1 MTTREHPFAY
11 LKQRADVLKCC
22 ANTRNLIVQRVQ
34 PDVLRAVCTCCGRGH
49 RKFLCEP
56 GTLFLETLKA
66 MAPSAL
72 QPARM
77 LYDAHGEVVAVGVDG
92 HQSPHILVTR

>member
-1 MTTREHPFAY
+1 MQREHPFAY

-22 ANTRNLIVQRVQ
+22 ANTKNLVVQRIQ
-34 PDVLRAVCTCCGRGH
+34 PDVLRAVCTRCGRGH
-49 RKFLCEP
+49 RKLLCEP
-56 GTLFLETLKA
+56 GTLFAETLKA

-77 LYDAHGEVVAVGVDG
+77 LYDAHGQIISVGEDG
-92 HQSPHILVTR
+92 HRPTGLVVKR